1 MTAPG
6 PLDGIKVLDLTS
18 VVLGPMTGQY
28 LGDMG
33 ADVIKIEPPEGDIT
47 RSIGARRSPGMGA
60 LFLANNRNKRSVVL
74 DLKRRGGQE
83 ALRTMALTSDVL
95 LHSVRAASAARLGL
109 SYESLA
115 AENPRLVYC
124 HVKGFSDVGAY
135 AGRPAYDDIVQ
146 ALSGLAMLQT
156 IAAGEPRYVP
166 SIIAD
171 KITAVHA
178 AYAIMLALFSRERT
192 GRGQSVGVPMLETM
206 VAFNSAEHLGGCVF
220 EPPEGKMGYEPVRQ
234 GMRRPFRT
242 RDGWLCVL
250 PYTDTNW
257 RRFFEL
263 SGRPDLA
270 ADPRYGTQQ
279 GRQQNLELVLGELAR
294 QLATRASAEWTRGAR
309 RGRHSVRGR
318 QRSRGPAARSAP
330 GERRLLAAARASDRR
345 PAAPAGQPDRAVG
358 DAAVHPAPAAG
369 ARRAHRRGAG
379 SVRLRRGRHRTPGVR
394 QGSLMD
400 YDKNFALV
408 TTVPPRLSSWV
419 ARRKQS

>member
-1 MTAPG
+1 MADG
-6 PLDGIKVLDLTS
+6 PLAGIRVLDLTA
-18 VVLGPMTGQY
+18 VVLGPMTAQY

-74 DLKRRGGQE
+74 DLKRRDGQA

-263 SGRPDLA
+263 AGRPDLA

-294 QLATRASAEWTRGAR
+294 QLATRPSAEWIAALGEADIPFAAVNDLEDLLHDPHLESIGFWQLVEHPTE
-309 RGRHSVRGR
+309 GRLRL
-318 QRSRGPAARSAP
+318 PANPIELSATP
-330 GERRLLAAARASDRR
+330 PSIRRL
-345 PAAPAGQPDRAVG
+345 
-358 DAAVHPAPAAG
+358 
-369 ARRAHRRGAG
+369 
-379 SVRLRRGRHRTPGVR
+379 
-394 QGSLMD
+394 
-400 YDKNFALV
+400 
-408 TTVPPRLSSWV
+408 PPRLGEHTAEVLASFGFD
-419 ARRKQS
+419 AAAIERLAADKDR

>member
-6 PLDGIKVLDLTS
+6 PLEGIKVLDLTS

-74 DLKRRGGQE
+74 DLKSRDGQA
-83 ALRTMALTSDVL
+83 ALRTMALSSDVL

-263 SGRPDLA
+263 AGRPDLA

-294 QLATRASAEWTRGAR
+294 QLATRASAEWTAALGEADIPFAAVNDLEDLLHDPHLESVGFWQLLEHPTE
-309 RGRHSVRGR
+309 GRLRL
-318 QRSRGPAARSAP
+318 PANPIELSATP
-330 GERRLLAAARASDRR
+330 PSIRRL
-345 PAAPAGQPDRAVG
+345 
-358 DAAVHPAPAAG
+358 
-369 ARRAHRRGAG
+369 
-379 SVRLRRGRHRTPGVR
+379 
-394 QGSLMD
+394 
-400 YDKNFALV
+400 
-408 TTVPPRLSSWV
+408 PPRLGEHTAEVLASFGFDAAAIERLASGNV
-419 ARRKQS
+419 R

>member
-1 MTAPG
+1 MMADG
-6 PLDGIKVLDLTS
+6 PLAGIRVLDLTA
-18 VVLGPMTGQY
+18 VVLGPMTAQY

-74 DLKRRGGQE
+74 DLKRKDGQA

-115 AENPRLVYC
+115 AENPGLVYC

-146 ALSGLAMLQT
+146 SLSGLAMLQT

-263 SGRPDLA
+263 AGRPELA

-279 GRQQNLELVLGELAR
+279 GRQKNLELVLGELAR
-294 QLATRASAEWTRGAR
+294 QLATRASAEWIAALGEADIPFAVVNDLEDLLHDPHLESIGFWQLLEHPSE
-309 RGRHSVRGR
+309 GRLRL
-318 QRSRGPAARSAP
+318 PANPIELSATP
-330 GERRLLAAARASDRR
+330 PSIRRL
-345 PAAPAGQPDRAVG
+345 
-358 DAAVHPAPAAG
+358 
-369 ARRAHRRGAG
+369 
-379 SVRLRRGRHRTPGVR
+379 
-394 QGSLMD
+394 
-400 YDKNFALV
+400 
-408 TTVPPRLSSWV
+408 PPRLGEHTAEVLASFGFD
-419 ARRKQS
+419 AAAIERLAAGKDR